1 MKTGKKFNDVI
12 WLVII
17 VMSITFILHK
27 LIMLNSHDEILS
39 TLFNIS
45 ENSLAVNILE
55 NIITAFCLFY
65 YSTIG

>member
-12 WLVII
+12 WMVII
-17 VMSITFILHK
+17 VMSVTFILHK
-27 LIMLNSHDEILS
+27 LIMLNNNDEILS

-55 NIITAFCLFY
+55 NIITAFVNFF
-65 YSTIG
+65 S